1 MAFPMTKNDFRAHSF
16 FKVSL
21 VAHAVVIESPIRII
35 VRYETKQLARFAD
48 APDGLFFY
56 NQQSQW

>member
-1 MAFPMTKNDFRAHSF
+1 MTKNDFRAHSL

-21 VAHAVVIESPIRII
+21 VPHAVVIESPIRII

-48 APDGLFFY
+48 APDGLFY
-56 NQQSQW
+56 DQQSE